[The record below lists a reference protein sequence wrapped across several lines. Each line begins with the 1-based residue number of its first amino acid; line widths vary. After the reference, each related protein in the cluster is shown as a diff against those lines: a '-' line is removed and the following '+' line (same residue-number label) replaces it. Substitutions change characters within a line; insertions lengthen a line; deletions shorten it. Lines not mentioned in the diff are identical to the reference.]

1 MANFNTTTKIIR
13 GAVTDTEDSGTA
25 GTVAK
30 AVNDYL
36 ETIND
41 AKLVSMTSTLAGGP
55 DNLIVVIVTKD

>member
-13 GAVTDTEDSGTA
+13 GAVTATQDSGTA
-25 GTVAK
+25 GSIAK

-36 ETIND
+36 ETIDD
-41 AKLVSMTSTLAGGP
+41 AKLLSMTSTLAGGT